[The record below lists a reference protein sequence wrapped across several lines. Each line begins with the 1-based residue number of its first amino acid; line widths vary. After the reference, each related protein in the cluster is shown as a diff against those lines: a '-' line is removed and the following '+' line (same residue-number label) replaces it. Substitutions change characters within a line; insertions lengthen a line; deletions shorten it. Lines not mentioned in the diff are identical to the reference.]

1 MRANESL
8 ALSLLATAAVALP
21 SPTGTG
27 KSCKAGHKHKQA
39 AQYNSHVAD
48 LKAQV
53 SSLRQ
58 QISSVYAEPSH
69 AACKASS
76 AGNVYG
82 TVPAGFTGAFTAAMS
97 TGAASATMPAAY
109 ETFFSK
115 VGSMTRL
122 NPESTNVSPT
132 SSVPK
137 ATDAP
142 VKTDG
147 SKGGEAPSSYGSG
160 AGASSDAPAPYPT
173 MSTYPQLSTVINSI
187 TYIY

>member
-21 SPTGTG
+21 SPTG

-69 AACKASS
+69 AACKAST

-97 TGAASATMPAAY
+97 TGA
-109 ETFFSK
+109 
-115 VGSMTRL
+115 
-122 NPESTNVSPT
+122 ST
-132 SSVPK
+132 
-137 ATDAP
+137 
-142 VKTDG
+142 
-147 SKGGEAPSSYGSG
+147 
-160 AGASSDAPAPYPT
+160 
-173 MSTYPQLSTVINSI
+173 LR
-187 TYIY
+187 